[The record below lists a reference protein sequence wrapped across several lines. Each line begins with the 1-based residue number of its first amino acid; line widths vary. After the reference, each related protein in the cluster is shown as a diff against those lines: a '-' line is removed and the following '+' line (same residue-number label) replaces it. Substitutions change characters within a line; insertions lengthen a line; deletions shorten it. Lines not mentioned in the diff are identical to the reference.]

1 MNEEGKKKSNL
12 IILVNKM
19 AKESFSKETFQ
30 TFADAYYEKYEKKK
44 EESIR
49 ARASHIS
56 NNSFKSFIQPIDH

>member
-1 MNEEGKKKSNL
+1 MGKQ
-12 IILVNKM
+12 
-19 AKESFSKETFQ
+19 SFSKETFQ